1 RATTSAQSRARP
13 TIRISRALVKAWWSW
28 PTAPSRSHGM
38 GSENGRHRGLL
49 VDYGGVLTSDLFDSF
64 RSFCELE
71 GIEPT
76 AVGDRFRTDPVCRE
90 LLIGL
95 ETGKVPE
102 EHFEVEFADVL
113 GVGSGG
119 LIDRMFAGSQPEEAM
134 LAAVQRARTEDRRAG
149 RAARGGV
156 ALRRR
161 GAGFAAFVVLGA
173 LVLAGCGSQ
182 ALSSGELQNQAT
194 RVCTLA
200 AQQTNRIQTPSSP
213 AGTAVFLR
221 K

>member
-71 GIEPT
+71 GIEPS
-76 AVGDRFRTDPVCRE
+76 AVGERFRSDPECRE

-95 ETGKVPE
+95 ETGKLPE
-102 EHFEVEFADVL
+102 GEFEVAFAEIL
-113 GVGSGG
+113 GVAPGE
-119 LIDRMFAGSQPEEAM
+119 LID
-134 LAAVQRARTEDRRAG
+134 
-149 RAARGGV
+149 
-156 ALRRR
+156 
-161 GAGFAAFVVLGA
+161 
-173 LVLAGCGSQ
+173 
-182 ALSSGELQNQAT
+182 
-194 RVCTLA
+194 
-200 AQQTNRIQTPSSP
+200 
-213 AGTAVFLR
+213 
-221 K
+221 